1 MVGADMTQARSMHV
15 SLMTPPPP
23 MGHLPNASVGE
34 GCSGMRRTGRAKEE
48 QSQLIGDTRAWYGS
62 SSSLHSSAVSV
73 TSVDFAAEL
82 SWSRSVAPMI
92 GAPM

>member
-1 MVGADMTQARSMHV
+1 MEPANQRQHAAAVPRDRMARADDSLQARLDRHMETPS
-15 SLMTPPPP
+15 SRTPPSTANDVQ
-23 MGHLPNASVGE
+23 LTGE
-34 GCSGMRRTGRAKEE
+34 
-48 QSQLIGDTRAWYGS
+48 TRCWYGS

-82 SWSRSVAPMI
+82 SWSRSVAPMM